1 MTFVVK
7 VPGVNGLG
15 KTKGT
20 RNAGNAVLN
29 ELNSINYNEQG
40 NVINSKLLDIEE
52 IHVDNNNLEEA
63 EGLIYENSLEMFE
76 TKNKIIFLGGDHSIS
91 YSTGRAFLY
100 YCNKNRKDAKLIVF
114 DAHADVITPKG
125 HEIMPSHKEWL
136 RTLIE
141 KGFKPSN
148 ILLVGIRNLDSTESI
163 FLKENKIRVIQM
175 NQFLNDLEDTCDI
188 IMEFANLN
196 NKESEVYLSLDI
208 DVIDPAFA
216 PSTRYAEPGG
226 LTSREFLYIIQRL
239 NRVRNLKAI
248 DLVEINSEEDK
259 TLNNITLKLGAK
271 ILAELI

>member
-91 YSTGRAFLY
+91 YSTGRAFLD
-100 YCNKNRKDAKLIVF
+100 YCNKN
-114 DAHADVITPKG
+114 
-125 HEIMPSHKEWL
+125 
-136 RTLIE
+136 E
-141 KGFKPSN
+141 KMQS
-148 ILLVGIRNLDSTESI
+148 
-163 FLKENKIRVIQM
+163 
-175 NQFLNDLEDTCDI
+175 
-188 IMEFANLN
+188 
-196 NKESEVYLSLDI
+196 
-208 DVIDPAFA
+208 
-216 PSTRYAEPGG
+216 
-226 LTSREFLYIIQRL
+226 
-239 NRVRNLKAI
+239 
-248 DLVEINSEEDK
+248 
-259 TLNNITLKLGAK
+259 
-271 ILAELI
+271 